1 MILDANTKFG
11 WRFYA
16 VTQLMAWK
24 IVLEVS
30 WLYSHLSEQITLS
43 SVVISLDIEVMSA
56 NFLQKAMVIIKSIV
70 INALNCF
77 NTCTHLKWKHSVW
90 PNTLIPY
97 LCFARVSSCFIY
109 IYFILYRW
117 FHIIHVLHAGFEKK
131 FFYPVNVF
139 DPRFMIRS
147 LSSMMKAQQVICE

>member
-1 MILDANTKFG
+1 MLLDANTKFG
-11 WRFYA
+11 QRFYA

-56 NFLQKAMVIIKSIV
+56 NFLAMVIIKSIV

-97 LCFARVSSCFIY
+97 LCFAGVSSCFIY

-117 FHIIHVLHAGFEKK
+117 FYIIHVSHAGFEKK
-131 FFYPVNVF
+131 ILFFLL
-139 DPRFMIRS
+139 MCLIQG
-147 LSSMMKAQQVICE
+147 L